1 VVTTSTFDADFVAR
15 MEAQKPG
22 SRPDHWPLILA
33 EEFAPFR
40 SWLTAQVDL
49 LQDRTRDR
57 TRTRLQS
64 TEFRECTHELAVGTA
79 LRLGGW
85 SVEHEPNI
93 EGFTPDWFASGE
105 STTFMVEVASRRVSH
120 VRVRALRAWR
130 RLDDRI
136 RQTASGLL
144 LTVGP
149 GGVVPPNDK
158 EAKQL
163 LDDLRKWVI
172 RPSTDVGS
180 VRTIGRFTF
189 TVRMRHDH
197 LVTMLL
203 APSEG
208 GPVDKTAL
216 TRLIR
221 EKASAYESL
230 CQTTGLPLVVALS
243 ADPLTGI
250 GGDEFNAFMH
260 GENRHT
266 IVFSFGDV
274 GRPFEQKANFDL
286 PRPGLADVPP
296 HVSAV
301 LWVPDPVVHGR
312 TVVVSNPEA
321 HAPLDLA
328 AVHDLTIAPGVAPT
342 SPILRPIA

>member
-1 VVTTSTFDADFVAR
+1 MMSTFDADFVAR

-33 EEFAPFR
+33 EEFTSFR
-40 SWLTAQVDL
+40 SWLVEQVDL
-49 LQDRTRDR
+49 LSERTRDR
-57 TRTRLQS
+57 TRSRLQS
-64 TEFRECTHELAVGTA
+64 AEFRECTHELAVGAA

-85 SVEHEPNI
+85 KVEHEPNI
-93 EGFTPDWFASGE
+93 EGSTPDWLASSG
-105 STTFMVEVASRRVSH
+105 STKFMVEVASRRVSH
-120 VRVRALRAWR
+120 VRARALRAWR

-149 GGVVPPNDK
+149 AGVVPPNDK

-180 VRTIGRFTF
+180 VRRIGRFTF

-221 EKASAYESL
+221 EKAAAYDSL

-250 GGDEFNAFMH
+250 GGDEFNAVMH

-274 GRPFEQKANFDL
+274 GRPFEQKASFDP
-286 PRPGLADVPP
+286 PRPGIADVPP

-301 LWVPDPVVHGR
+301 LWVPDPVVPGR
-312 TVVVSNPEA
+312 TVAVSNPDA
-321 HAPLDLA
+321 LAPLDLTGT
-328 AVHDLTIAPGVAPT
+328 HDLTVAPGVAPR
-342 SPILRPIA
+342 SPIGRPIA

>member
-1 VVTTSTFDADFVAR
+1 MTATFDADFVAR

-33 EEFAPFR
+33 EDYALFR
-40 SWLTAQVDL
+40 SWLARQVDL
-49 LQDRTRDR
+49 LPDRTRDR
-57 TRTRLQS
+57 TRSRLQS
-64 TEFRECTHELAVGTA
+64 TEFRECTHELAVGAA

-85 SVEHEPNI
+85 TVEHEPNLD
-93 EGFTPDWFASGE
+93 GSTPDWLASSG
-105 STTFMVEVASRRVSH
+105 STTFMVEVASRCISH
-120 VRVRALRAWR
+120 VRARALRAWR

-136 RQTASGLL
+136 RQTGSGLL

-149 GGVVPPNDK
+149 AGVAPPNDK
-158 EAKQL
+158 EAKQV

-180 VRTIGRFTF
+180 VRKIGRFTF
-189 TVRMRHDH
+189 TARLRHDH

-221 EKASAYESL
+221 EKATTYASL
-230 CQTTGLPLVVALS
+230 CEATELPLVVALS

-250 GGDEFNAFMH
+250 GGDEFSAVMH

-274 GRPFEQKANFDL
+274 GRPFEQEATFDP
-286 PRPGLADVPP
+286 PRPGIADVPP

-301 LWVPDPVVHGR
+301 FWVPDPVVYGR
-312 TVVVSNPEA
+312 TILVSNPEA
-321 HAPLDLA
+321 LAILDLA
-328 AVHDLTIAPGVAPT
+328 ALHDLTVAPGVAPP
-342 SPILRPIA
+342 SSILRPIA